1 MYDVPMVAALL
12 LASFFS
18 LPHPASATDT
28 DSKFQKI
35 AREADKARE
44 SERLND
50 ALNLYSEGL
59 KLRPTWVDG
68 WWWLGSILYDQ
79 ERFAEASLPFEKFIS
94 LSPKPAPAFAF
105 LALCEYET
113 GDFEKA
119 LKNFQKWAKGG
130 SPGNDVL
137 LDVAGYHW
145 ALLLTRNGQFNQA
158 LFLLAAKAKKL
169 GPSPNLKEAM
179 GLASLRL
186 SALPQECP
194 PEKREAVWLA
204 GSAALYSAVRQPA
217 LANHYA
223 LRLLAHYG
231 QEPNVHYF
239 RGTLFT
245 FQEDWDSAAEEYE
258 KELEISPTN
267 APALVE
273 LAVARLEGFQPGEAL
288 APARRALALE
298 PESARGHYILGR
310 ALQQTGSW
318 SASIP
323 ELERARA
330 LAPDSAR
337 VRYALFTVFKRLGR
351 AEDANRELAAFQA
364 LKDKEEVLAPLDE
377 KLKAPAKPGNNP

>member
-1 MYDVPMVAALL
+1 M
-12 LASFFS
+12 
-18 LPHPASATDT
+18 
-28 DSKFQKI
+28 
-35 AREADKARE
+35 
-44 SERLND
+44 
-50 ALNLYSEGL
+50 
-59 KLRPTWVDG
+59 
-68 WWWLGSILYDQ
+68 
-79 ERFAEASLPFEKFIS
+79 
-94 LSPKPAPAFAF
+94 
-105 LALCEYET
+105 
-113 GDFEKA
+113 
-119 LKNFQKWAKGG
+119 
-130 SPGNDVL
+130 
-137 LDVAGYHW
+137 
-145 ALLLTRNGQFNQA
+145 
-158 LFLLAAKAKKL
+158 
-169 GPSPNLKEAM
+169 
-179 GLASLRL
+179 
-186 SALPQECP
+186 
-194 PEKREAVWLA
+194 
-204 GSAALYSAVRQPA
+204 
-217 LANHYA
+217 
-223 LRLLAHYG
+223 
-231 QEPNVHYF
+231 HYF

>member
-1 MYDVPMVAALL
+1 MLSVVL
-12 LASFFS
+12 LASV
-18 LPHPASATDT
+18 LLQHPTSTTDA
-28 DSKFQKI
+28 DNKFQKI
-35 AREADKARE
+35 ASEADKARE

-50 ALNLYSEGL
+50 ALNLYSEGV

-68 WWWLGSILYDQ
+68 WWWLASILYDQ
-79 ERFAEASLPFEKFIS
+79 DRFAEASVPFEKFIT
-94 LSPKPAPAFAF
+94 LSPKPFPAFAF

-113 GDFEKA
+113 GEYEKA
-119 LKNFQKWAKGG
+119 LKNFQMWAKNG
-130 SPGNDVL
+130 SPGNDAL

-158 LFLLAAKAKKL
+158 LFLLAAKALKL
-169 GPSPNLKEAM
+169 GPSPNLTEAM

-186 SALPQECP
+186 SVLPQGCP

-204 GSAALYSAVRQPA
+204 GSAALYSAVSQPA
-217 LANHYA
+217 LANDYA

-231 QEPNVHYF
+231 HEPNVHYF

-245 FQEDWDSAAEEYE
+245 FQKDWDSAAQEYE

-288 APARRALALE
+288 APARRAVALD
-298 PESARGHYILGR
+298 PGSARGHYILGR

-318 SASIP
+318 SESIP

-337 VRYALFTVFKRLGR
+337 VRYALFTVFKHLGR
-351 AEDANRELAAFQA
+351 AQDAKRELAAFQA

-377 KLKAPAKPGNNP
+377 KLKTPATPGSNP